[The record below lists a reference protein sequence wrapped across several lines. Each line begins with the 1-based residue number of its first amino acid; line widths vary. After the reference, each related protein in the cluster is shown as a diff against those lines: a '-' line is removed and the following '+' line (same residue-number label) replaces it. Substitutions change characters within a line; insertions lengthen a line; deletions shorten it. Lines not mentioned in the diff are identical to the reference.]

1 MIDWFARNTVA
12 ANLLMMFILIG
23 GLIAATNLT
32 SETMPEISLDR
43 ILVDVPY
50 LGAAPEEVEE
60 AVCVRIEEAIYGT
73 DGIKQIIS
81 TASEG
86 MGSVMIELELG
97 ADVRRVLDDVKG
109 RVDAIDTFPEETEKP
124 IIRELVARQP
134 VTDVAVSGH
143 ADEFVLKAIA
153 ERVRDELASLPEIS
167 QVEVTSA
174 RPYEISI
181 EVSETAL
188 RRHGFT
194 FDDVADAV
202 RRSSLDLPGRL
213 GAQRVRRS
221 SAPHH
226 RAGVSRR
233 RIRGPDVAGAGG
245 RHPAHAWRRRHGRG
259 RLCRNRPV
267 CPLRPRTHRADL
279 RLQHRRAERP
289 RDRRPR
295 RGVRGANPSD
305 ATRGDLAHALA
316 RTSAGIRLAGD
327 SSTNTG

>member
-109 RVDAIDTFPEETEKP
+109 RVDAIDTLSRRN
-124 IIRELVARQP
+124 REANYP
-134 VTDVAVSGH
+134 
-143 ADEFVLKAIA
+143 
-153 ERVRDELASLPEIS
+153 
-167 QVEVTSA
+167 
-174 RPYEISI
+174 
-181 EVSETAL
+181 
-188 RRHGFT
+188 
-194 FDDVADAV
+194 
-202 RRSSLDLPGRL
+202 
-213 GAQRVRRS
+213 
-221 SAPHH
+221 
-226 RAGVSRR
+226 RAG
-233 RIRGPDVAGAGG
+233 GPSTGD
-245 RHPAHAWRRRHGRG
+245 GRG
-259 RLCRNRPV
+259 RVGPCGRI
-267 CPLRPRTHRADL
+267 
-279 RLQHRRAERP
+279 RAEGHCRA
-289 RDRRPR
+289 RPR
-295 RGVRGANPSD
+295 RARVAPRDLSGGGDERPVPTRSRLRSRKRRCAVTASPSTMWPTPCGARRSISR
-305 ATRGDLAHALA
+305 AA
-316 RTSAGIRLAGD
+316 RCAASQAKFCSAP
-327 SSTNTG
+327 